1 MINLNMNNLS
11 MNIVLMNIV
20 LTNIMP
26 CTSTAN
32 KYGQCFKI

>member
-20 LTNIMP
+20 LTDIMP

-32 KYGQCFKI
+32 KYGQCVKI